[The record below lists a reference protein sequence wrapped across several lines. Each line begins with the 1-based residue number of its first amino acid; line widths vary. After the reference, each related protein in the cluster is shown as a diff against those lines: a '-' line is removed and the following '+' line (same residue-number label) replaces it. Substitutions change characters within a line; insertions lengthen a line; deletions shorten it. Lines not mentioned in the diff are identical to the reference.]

1 MLGLKRTKEFRNKLG
16 ILEDKLRKVE
26 FEFECLEERIK
37 ILECPHSNLEFID
50 RYIDTTLWVSIFV
63 KRCKDCKKI
72 LKRYESEDEY
82 LNDKKLYLE
91 QTYQDKLIRIHK
103 KLAKTEREQEKMN
116 TQEFIT
122 KVREEFETT
131 IAQKTGWGK
140 NEIMRTFDLAILKV
154 SFNELSKELENDK

>member
-1 MLGLKRTKEFRNKLG
+1 MLELKRTKEFRNKLG

-26 FEFECLEERIK
+26 FEFECLENRIK

-50 RYIDTTLWVSIFV
+50 RYIDTTLWVSIFI

-91 QTYQDKLIRIHK
+91 QTYQDELIRIHK
-103 KLAKTEREQEKMN
+103 GQQEIDKRN
-116 TQEFIT
+116 
-122 KVREEFETT
+122 
-131 IAQKTGWGK
+131 K
-140 NEIMRTFDLAILKV
+140 NE
-154 SFNELSKELENDK
+154 